1 MKRLPRHKKNKDVGM
16 KQTVFSDTILIEQE
30 DARSFAE
37 GEEVRDLRC
46 ILLFTI
52 FFLAS
57 ICFSG

>member
-1 MKRLPRHKKNKDVGM
+1 M

-37 GEEVRDLRC
+37 GEEVRDLRR

>member
-52 FFLAS
+52 FFFGFDL
-57 ICFSG
+57 F